1 LAIWYPIKSVNI
13 TSANAKKV
21 SYDGDTYIG
30 HSFQLY
36 SPSRG
41 ETLLMYLNTT
51 TGKFTHLAWLG
62 MDINFTWSDGS
73 SGGMGAEDESIQVKA
88 GDGIHVLKGSI
99 KGRLDWTI
107 HMRKRR

>member
-1 LAIWYPIKSVNI
+1 MTGVQTCALPI
-13 TSANAKKV
+13 
-21 SYDGDTYIG
+21 YDGDTYIG

-41 ETLLMYLNTT
+41 ETLLMYLNAT

-62 MDINFTWSDGS
+62 MDISFTWSDGS

-88 GDGIHVLKGSI
+88 CDGIHVLKGSI
-99 KGRLDWTI
+99 FNGPNDVGKLEWTI
-107 HMRKRR
+107 HMRKLR